1 MKLLVLN
8 NRALLFLAAA
18 ITDIIMNYILQQIL
32 FSGYATLLI
41 NFLLGPKEYL
51 QPSP

>member
-8 NRALLFLAAA
+8 NWALVFLDAA
-18 ITDIIMNYILQQIL
+18 ITDIDMNYILQQIL
-32 FSGYATLLI
+32 CSGYATLLI
-41 NFLLGPKEYL
+41 NFLLGPKAYL